1 MGFEV
6 YGYAKPR
13 QGRIGAPMGFSGHSG
28 NGASWRAFMASD
40 MGKGED
46 SGLDRTSGRACG
58 LDLAGLAGGLAIG
71 AWLTDKM

>member
-1 MGFEV
+1 
-6 YGYAKPR
+6 
-13 QGRIGAPMGFSGHSG
+13 
-28 NGASWRAFMASD
+28 MASD